1 MKLLADKG
9 TFTLAWMLFLLDP
22 RVGHSQLR
30 VKFQAN
36 TWNRPSPLRKRTLP
50 LLDPLAGCFV
60 RPCLTI
66 VIARVACTVTVVV
79 AQVVG
84 VVVIFVVVVVVL
96 VVVVAVF

>member
-1 MKLLADKG
+1 
-9 TFTLAWMLFLLDP
+9 MLFLLDP

-36 TWNRPSPLRKRTLP
+36 AWNRPSPLRKRTLP
-50 LLDPLAGCFV
+50 LLDPWAGCFV

-66 VIARVACTVTVVV
+66 VIARVGACTVTVVI
-79 AQVVG
+79 AEVVG